1 MNLRA
6 SPEWIVD
13 TLAPRA
19 LLAQARA
26 LPAWDDEVRE
36 NIDHALCQWARNACA
51 RNNDQEGLLELQ
63 AVLGWLIDGLEQRVD
78 ARSVDGLRSRWQGFL
93 DLLEAHRIVL
103 AARDP
108 GGVRQRKHVV
118 PILEALVGGETEQK
132 DLREQVSLSESRLTQ
147 LLNLMEAH
155 GLIVRRKQGRTNLV
169 RLAVVNPAGPP
180 NAAGSQA
187 RTPVD
192 RFGSALRAE
201 LKAA

>member
-1 MNLRA
+1 MDLRA

-13 TLAPRA
+13 TLEPCA

-26 LPAWDDEVRE
+26 LPAWDDEVRA

-63 AVLGWLIDGLEQRVD
+63 SILGWLIDGLEQHVD
-78 ARSVDGLRSRWQGFL
+78 VHSVDGLRPRWQGFF

-108 GGVRQRKHVV
+108 DGVQQRKHVA
-118 PILEALVGGETEQK
+118 PILAALAGGETEQK
-132 DLREQVSLSESRLTQ
+132 ALREQVGLSESRLTQ
-147 LLNLMEAH
+147 LLHLMEAH

-169 RLAVVNPAGPP
+169 RLAVLGSSRSADAQTSQPIRPRAFGRLLALDD
-180 NAAGSQA
+180 AA
-187 RTPVD
+187 
-192 RFGSALRAE
+192 
-201 LKAA
+201 

>member
-13 TLAPRA
+13 TLEPRA

-26 LPAWDDEVRE
+26 LPVWDDEVRA

-63 AVLGWLIDGLEQRVD
+63 AVLGWLLDGLEQHVD
-78 ARSVDGLRSRWQGFL
+78 ARSVDGLRSRWQGFF

-108 GGVRQRKHVV
+108 DGVQQRKHVA
-118 PILEALVGGETEQK
+118 PILAALAGGETEQK
-132 DLREQVSLSESRLTQ
+132 TLREQVGLSESRLTQ
-147 LLNLMEAH
+147 LLHLMEAY

-169 RLAVVNPAGPP
+169 RLAVLGSSRSADAQTLQPTRPQAFGRLLARD
-180 NAAGSQA
+180 AAA
-187 RTPVD
+187 
-192 RFGSALRAE
+192 
-201 LKAA
+201 